1 MRRIL
6 SVFTIALSACGT
18 PVPITQ
24 GAQRIQVLQQSNTMV
39 ASCTKIAPIDAT
51 VDRLWPAQSV
61 YDASVWEA
69 KNRAAAMGADSIM
82 ILNSD
87 QATRGLSNIITVH
100 TVAFKCF

>member
-1 MRRIL
+1 MRRIMPIVAL
-6 SVFTIALSACGT
+6 LLSACGT

-24 GAQRIQVLQQSNTMV
+24 GAQRIQVLEQSNTMV
-39 ASCTKIAPIDAT
+39 ASCAKIGPIDAT

-61 YDASVWEA
+61 YNATVWEA

-87 QATRGLSNIITVH
+87 HTTKGLSNIITIH
-100 TVAFKCF
+100 SVAFKCF